1 MKRLCLLIALGA
13 LAVAAF
19 ASTPTAQAGT
29 RCYSHPGGGNGC
41 VRDKQWMRVC
51 DTDVDGH
58 KVWIGYHT
66 YIFPP
71 NEYYYWLSAA
81 APSGG
86 CTAWHGSNHPI
97 SEFRVC
103 ISYEG
108 CTPFRTSSA

>member
-1 MKRLCLLIALGA
+1 MRKKLIALIVSGA
-13 LAVAAF
+13 LAVGLVAQVA
-19 ASTPTAQAGT
+19 TAQGAT
-29 RCYSHPGGGNGC
+29 RVNHPGGGYGL
-41 VRDKQWMRVC
+41 VRDKQWMQVC

-58 KVWIGYHT
+58 QVWIGYHT

-71 NEYYYWLSAA
+71 NDYYYWQSAA

-108 CTPFRTSSA
+108 CTAFRPS